1 MTRWLRRV
9 SGSPAGALM
18 ASVSAVIFIMVSPLA
33 AQVSDAPPVA
43 QTSDAPASAT
53 GISETEI
60 ETIQVLGGSRFDLV
74 QPTAPTRV
82 SKKKLETLKTTN
94 VGEALKSAPGVYVR
108 EEDGEGLRPNIGL
121 RGTNPDRSKKIV
133 ILQDGILIG
142 PAPYAAPAAY
152 YVPSMINT
160 ESLEV
165 LSGFSAVHYGP
176 NSIGG
181 AVNYLT
187 HDFASKSSLDFG
199 YGSFETTRLMGATSG
214 IGENFSHSIRVSRVT
229 SGGFK
234 QLDGGGPTGFS
245 QDGILAKFKFGSSFK
260 TTLGWSREDSNETY
274 LGLAPNDFSQNAYRR
289 YSASAADQMKWQHLL
304 AQIEHESSF
313 GASDTLK
320 VTAYHH
326 QFSRRWYRIDRF
338 RDGTVNLRDI
348 LRNPTGGNQL
358 YYDVLRGASDTSSI
372 GSGGELVV
380 ASNDRDYV
388 SEGLQARWVGEA
400 QTGDLKHSY
409 QGIFRLHHDRI
420 ERDHTFDFYEMNSG
434 RLQKTATVTQRDRLN
449 KDEALAALISAQ
461 DDVTIGDFTL
471 TGVARYEVVSFEFE
485 DRLTGGRRFRS
496 DSVFVPGLSLLEKMG
511 DDFSARV
518 SVNWAATVAGLD
530 STGREKREEAMNYEL
545 GLKYFAG
552 ERDLQADV
560 TFFLN
565 DYENLTG
572 TCTASTGC
580 AATALDTQVNGGRAR
595 VLGAEARLADGFQ
608 VGPVWVPAILN
619 ATLISASLQSDYT
632 STNAEW
638 GVGPIATG
646 DPLPYIPELQYSAS
660 LGAEWSNGRHKF
672 ANEIS
677 LNYQSR
683 TFDQSSVT
691 NRTEIPAFGVAN
703 WSGRFEWASGRY
715 LQLKVDN
722 ILAREYA
729 VAARPF
735 GLRPGKPRT
744 FLASLSFSF

>member
-1 MTRWLRRV
+1 MTSRSL
-9 SGSPAGALM
+9 S
-18 ASVSAVIFIMVSPLA
+18 ASKYFGVAFSFFIAAMTSPLA
-33 AQVSDAPPVA
+33 L
-43 QTSDAPASAT
+43 
-53 GISETEI
+53 SEEALPQNAEAEI

-74 QPTAPTRV
+74 QPTSPTRV
-82 SKKKLETLKTTN
+82 SQKKLESLKTTN

-187 HDFASKSSLDFG
+187 HDFSPKSSLDFG
-199 YGSFETTRLMGATSG
+199 YGSFETSRLIATTG
-214 IGENFSHSIRVSRVT
+214 GVGENFSHSIRVSRVS

-245 QDGILAKFKFGSSFK
+245 QDSVLAKFKVGSNFK
-260 TTLGWSREDSNETY
+260 TTLGWSREDSQETY
-274 LGLAPNDFSQNAYRR
+274 LGLSQADFSQNAYRR

-304 AQIEHESSF
+304 AQVEYESSV
-313 GASDTLK
+313 GSDDTLK

-338 RDGTVNLRDI
+338 RDSTVNLRDI
-348 LRNPTGGNQL
+348 LRDPTAAGNQL
-358 YYDVLRGASDTSSI
+358 FYDILRGASDTSSV
-372 GSGGELVV
+372 GSGGELVI

-388 SEGLQARWVGEA
+388 SEGLQARWVGEGI
-400 QTGDLKHSY
+400 TGDLKHSY

-420 ERDHTFDFYEMNSG
+420 ERNHTFDFYEMNGG
-434 RLQKTATVTQRDRLN
+434 RLQKTATGTQRDRLN
-449 KDEALAALISAQ
+449 RDEALAALISAQ
-461 DDVTIGDFTL
+461 DDVTIGDYTL
-471 TGVARYEVVSFEFE
+471 TGVARFEVVSFEFE
-485 DRLTGGRRFRS
+485 DRLTGISRFRS
-496 DSVFVPGLSLLEKMG
+496 DSVFVPGLSLLKKLG
-511 DDFSARV
+511 DNFSARG
-518 SVNWAATVAGLD
+518 SVNLAATVAGLD
-530 STGREKREEAMNYEL
+530 STGREKREEAMNYEI

-580 AATALDTQVNGGRAR
+580 AAASLDSQVNGGRAR
-595 VLGAEARLADGFQ
+595 VLGAEARFADGFQ
-608 VGPVWVPAILN
+608 VGPVWIPAILN
-619 ATLISASLQSDYT
+619 ATLISASLQSYYN

-646 DPLPYIPELQYSAS
+646 DPLPYVPELQYSAS
-660 LGAEWSNGRHKF
+660 VGAEWSKGRHKF
-672 ANEIS
+672 SNEVS
-677 LNYQSR
+677 LNFQSR

-703 WSGRFEWASGRY
+703 WSGRYEWDSGRY

-722 ILAREYA
+722 ILGREYA

-744 FLASLSFSF
+744 FLATLGFSF